1 VLLASPMVPESEY
14 RQDPP
19 PWPAWNAPV
28 LAGALAQPPKPEAEP
43 WNLNGAPD
51 RSPAAPNPM
60 AGGGPAAPGGG
71 AAAGGP
77 PLRQVPFPRMPV
89 LRVLGQVDESYIIS
103 EGPQGLYLIDQHA
116 AHERILFDRLREA
129 ARAGVEPQMLLE
141 PTPLTLS
148 PGQVAAY
155 HEQAT
160 LFARLG
166 FVVEPFGGQSLLL
179 RGVPPAL
186 VGTNPGRALLD
197 VLDELHDEQRGGTTY
212 GEATLW
218 AVACRSAIKAGQQLS
233 ADEMVE
239 LVRQLEATSSP
250 QTCAH
255 GRPTM
260 IHLSV
265 SQLERQ
271 FGRR

>member
-1 VLLASPMVPESEY
+1 
-14 RQDPP
+14 
-19 PWPAWNAPV
+19 
-28 LAGALAQPPKPEAEP
+28 
-43 WNLNGAPD
+43 
-51 RSPAAPNPM
+51 
-60 AGGGPAAPGGG
+60 
-71 AAAGGP
+71 
-77 PLRQVPFPRMPV
+77 MPV

-129 ARAGVEPQMLLE
+129 AREGVSPQMLLE
-141 PTPLTLS
+141 PAPMHLT
-148 PGQVAAY
+148 PGQLAVY
-155 HEQAT
+155 QEQAA
-160 LFARLG
+160 LFAQLG
-166 FVVEPFGGQSLLL
+166 FLLEPFGGSALLM

-186 VGTNPGRALLD
+186 AGRDPVRALLD
-197 VLDELHDEQRGGTTY
+197 VLDEMSEEHRGGTTY
-212 GEATLW
+212 GEAALW

-233 ADEMVE
+233 TDEMVE